1 MSMSHFGTSIR
12 LRDFQAMSARPG
24 RKSLH
29 TPAYGKILALLK
41 QMREEA
47 GLTQEELAKRL
58 KRTRTYV
65 TKCELGE
72 RRIDVLEWL
81 QFCRGCE
88 ADPVAAL
95 TKIRKAIRT

>member
-1 MSMSHFGTSIR
+1 MS
-12 LRDFQAMSARPG
+12 LRGG

-29 TPAYGKILALLK
+29 TAAYRRILALLR
-41 QMREEA
+41 QMREDA
-47 GLTQEELAKRL
+47 GLTQEQLAKRL

-81 QFCRGCE
+81 QFCRACE
-88 ADPVAAL
+88 TDPVAAL
-95 TKIRKAIRT
+95 ARIRKAIRT